1 VARGGVSQLKLE
13 ILESREN
20 KLIGRKELIVRVDH
34 WPQGTPPRK
43 ELRER
48 IAQILKVDPEAVYVR
63 KVKTEYGKCE
73 SLARIHV
80 YESAQRALQIEPAHV
95 VKKNKGAVGEGE
107 KSG

>member
-1 VARGGVSQLKLE
+1 MSQLKLE
-13 ILESREN
+13 ILESRDN
-20 KLIGRKELIVRVDH
+20 KLIGRKELIVRIDH

-48 IAQILKVDPEAVYVR
+48 IAQMLKVNPEAVYVR

-95 VKKNKGAVGEGE
+95 VKKNKGAQDGGEG
-107 KSG
+107 GG